1 MLGKHLERKKGQER
15 KAKEKGGER
24 GRKKKKKKERG
35 ERERKVKAASR
46 TICPGWPQRDFF
58 FGGAMRA

>member
-24 GRKKKKKKERG
+24 GRKKKKKERG